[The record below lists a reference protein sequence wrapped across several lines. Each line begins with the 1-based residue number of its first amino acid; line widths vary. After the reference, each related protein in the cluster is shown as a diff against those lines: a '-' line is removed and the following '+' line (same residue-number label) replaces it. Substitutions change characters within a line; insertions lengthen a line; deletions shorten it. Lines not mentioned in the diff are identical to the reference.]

1 MKNKDTQLLEEAY
14 GQVSRKKIDLSM
26 VDDLIKE
33 LQRQKS
39 NGVVRLV
46 FTTPNESQDFVLA
59 KIEQNQEDDL
69 AFVYLNPVN

>member
-14 GQVSRKKIDLSM
+14 GQVSRKIDLMM

-46 FTTPNESQDFVLA
+46 FTTPNESQDFVLT

-69 AFVYLNPVN
+69 AFAYLNPVN